1 MALNHK
7 VENHMNR
14 FGHLLFIL
22 TLIGWIP
29 GEGQPFSGILSL
41 QQALQMG
48 LQNNLGLQQEQLR
61 IQQGN
66 SKVQM
71 QKSAYFPKIS
81 GSVLYN
87 HLTDF
92 PDVDLPFNNSAAS
105 SEPINIY
112 DLSLKLQQ
120 PIFNGFRINNLVRSA
135 AEEQKYSESQYQ
147 VNKNLLIYQ
156 ITTTYQNAQLN
167 ELQQQV
173 LQASLQRVKN
183 DLETSRHF
191 YRAGQNS
198 AFDTLTISNQYLNIQ
213 TDLNEL
219 IHQYQ
224 TVLTRLESL
233 LNFTP
238 VQGVEKFSALSSDF
252 QISALEIYFQQ
263 ALDNRP
269 ELRQIRHQLDSRTF
283 YKKSVESA
291 YWPQVNAQ
299 LTFHY
304 LKPEV
309 EILRDEW
316 TDFFMLGLNL
326 QWDLWDTGRRK
337 NEIRQVSYTLNILN
351 LEEQKILENIRSE
364 VTQTYQNLLSDRD
377 QILLTKKLVK
387 QENERYRIAHEKYE
401 QGLASAIDLDNIQA
415 ALTTAE
421 LRYQQSL
428 IKWWQDKALLD
439 YTTGQPTITE

>member
-1 MALNHK
+1 
-7 VENHMNR
+7 MNR

-238 VQGVEKFSALSSDF
+238 IQGVEKFSALSSDF
-252 QISALEIYFQQ
+252 QISALEIYLQQ

-401 QGLASAIDLDNIQA
+401 QGLVSAIDLDNIQA

>member
-1 MALNHK
+1 
-7 VENHMNR
+7 MNR

-147 VNKNLLIYQ
+147 LNKNLLIYQ

-252 QISALEIYFQQ
+252 QISALEIYLQQ